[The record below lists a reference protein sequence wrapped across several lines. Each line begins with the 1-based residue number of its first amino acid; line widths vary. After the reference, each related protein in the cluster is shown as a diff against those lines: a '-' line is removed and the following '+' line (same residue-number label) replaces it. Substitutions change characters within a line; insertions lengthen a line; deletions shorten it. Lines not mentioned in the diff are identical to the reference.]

1 MMMSINPKL
10 PRRDAIISENLDDLS
25 IAGVIVEVDPEEADR
40 LGAFAEDALDEETAW
55 DANADL

>member
-1 MMMSINPKL
+1 V
-10 PRRDAIISENLDDLS
+10 II
-25 IAGVIVEVDPEEADR
+25 EVDPEEADR